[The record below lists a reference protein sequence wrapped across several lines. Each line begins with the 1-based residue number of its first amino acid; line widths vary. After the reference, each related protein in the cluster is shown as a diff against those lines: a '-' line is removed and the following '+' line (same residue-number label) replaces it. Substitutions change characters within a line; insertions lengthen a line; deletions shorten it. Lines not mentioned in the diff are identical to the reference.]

1 MVVRTSVE
9 ENKENETVTQNICDE
24 REKESRGGGERDRKR
39 RFNTNTIQQLSV
51 GQPPTVA
58 E

>member
-24 REKESRGGGERDRKR
+24 REKGIEGGGRDRKR

>member
-24 REKESRGGGERDRKR
+24 REKESRGGETERGGSIQIQ
-39 RFNTNTIQQLSV
+39 FNNY
-51 GQPPTVA
+51 P
-58 E
+58 